1 MYRISIDEAKGSAF
15 YVSQFVLEDPAMAHD
30 YNGLDYMVQ
39 RSKVTISPKGEI
51 KVKQL
56 NKYKQHIQD
65 EELCANPPL
74 EFGDFLKKFKK
85 WNQKEL
91 GDSLFV
97 YSQGNNSF
105 LASSLLLKLLPK
117 EDICGRCWPKDLSWT
132 PCHYNIET
140 KRLFLCFMIL
150 ECDFPKGEVVP
161 YVDYVVALFDK
172 RGQFQKIVNI
182 MHKEHDDVD
191 KKIDTGV
198 LCDFLKRQI

>member
-1 MYRISIDEAKGSAF
+1 MYRIAIDEAKGSAF

-132 PCHYNIET
+132 PCHYIET

-182 MHKEHDDVD
+182 MHKEHDDVG

>member
-15 YVSQFVLEDPAMAHD
+15 YVSQFVLEAPAMAHD

-132 PCHYNIET
+132 PCHYIET

>member
-1 MYRISIDEAKGSAF
+1 MYRIAIDEAEDNSF
-15 YVSQFVLEDPAMAHD
+15 CVSQFVLEAPAMAHD

-132 PCHYNIET
+132 PCHYIET

-150 ECDFPKGEVVP
+150 ECNFPKGEVVP

>member
-1 MYRISIDEAKGSAF
+1 MYRIAIDEAKGSAF

-91 GDSLFV
+91 GNSLFV

-132 PCHYNIET
+132 PCHYIET

>member
-117 EDICGRCWPKDLSWT
+117 EDICERCWPKDLSWT
-132 PCHYNIET
+132 PCHYIET

-198 LCDFLKRQI
+198 LCDFFKRQI

>member
-51 KVKQL
+51 KMKQL

-132 PCHYNIET
+132 PCHYIET

>member
-1 MYRISIDEAKGSAF
+1 MYRIAIDEAEDNSF
-15 YVSQFVLEDPAMAHD
+15 CVSQFVLEDQAMTHD

-132 PCHYNIET
+132 PCHYIET

>member
-1 MYRISIDEAKGSAF
+1 MYRIAIDEAEDNSF
-15 YVSQFVLEDPAMAHD
+15 CVSQFVLEDPAMTHD

-74 EFGDFLKKFKK
+74 EFRDFLKKFKK

-132 PCHYNIET
+132 PCHYIET

>member
-132 PCHYNIET
+132 PCHYIET

-191 KKIDTGV
+191 KKIDIGV

>member
-65 EELCANPPL
+65 EELCANPQL

-132 PCHYNIET
+132 PCHYIET

>member
-91 GDSLFV
+91 GNSLFV

-132 PCHYNIET
+132 PCHYIET

>member
-1 MYRISIDEAKGSAF
+1 M
-15 YVSQFVLEDPAMAHD
+15 
-30 YNGLDYMVQ
+30 
-39 RSKVTISPKGEI
+39 
-51 KVKQL
+51 
-56 NKYKQHIQD
+56 
-65 EELCANPPL
+65 
-74 EFGDFLKKFKK
+74 KKFKK

-117 EDICGRCWPKDLSWT
+117 EDICERCWPKDLSWT
-132 PCHYNIET
+132 PCHYIET

>member
-1 MYRISIDEAKGSAF
+1 MYRIAIDEAKGSAF

-117 EDICGRCWPKDLSWT
+117 EDICERCWPKDLSWT
-132 PCHYNIET
+132 PCHYIET

>member
-1 MYRISIDEAKGSAF
+1 MYRIAIDEAKGSAF

-132 PCHYNIET
+132 PCHYIET

>member
-117 EDICGRCWPKDLSWT
+117 EDICERCWPKDLSWT
-132 PCHYNIET
+132 PCHYIET

>member
-1 MYRISIDEAKGSAF
+1 MYRIAIDEAEGSAF
-15 YVSQFVLEDPAMAHD
+15 YVSQFVLKDPAMTHD

-132 PCHYNIET
+132 PCHYIET

>member
-1 MYRISIDEAKGSAF
+1 MYRIAIDEAKGSAF

-85 WNQKEL
+85 WNLKEL

-132 PCHYNIET
+132 PCHYIET

>member
-39 RSKVTISPKGEI
+39 RSKVTISLKGEI
-51 KVKQL
+51 KMKQL

-132 PCHYNIET
+132 PCHYIET

>member
-51 KVKQL
+51 KMKQL

-117 EDICGRCWPKDLSWT
+117 EDICERCWPKDLSWT
-132 PCHYNIET
+132 PCHYIET

-182 MHKEHDDVD
+182 MHKGMMMWIR
-191 KKIDTGV
+191 K
-198 LCDFLKRQI
+198 

>member
-65 EELCANPPL
+65 EELCANPLL

-132 PCHYNIET
+132 PCHYIET

>member
-132 PCHYNIET
+132 PCHYIET

-150 ECDFPKGEVVP
+150 ECDFLKGEVVP

>member
-1 MYRISIDEAKGSAF
+1 MYRIAIDEAKGSAF
-15 YVSQFVLEDPAMAHD
+15 YVSQFVLEDPAMTHD

-132 PCHYNIET
+132 PCHYIET

>member
-132 PCHYNIET
+132 PCHYIET

>member
-91 GDSLFV
+91 GNSLFV

-117 EDICGRCWPKDLSWT
+117 EDICGRYWPKDLSWT
-132 PCHYNIET
+132 PCHYIET

>member
-117 EDICGRCWPKDLSWT
+117 VDICGRCWPKDLSWT
-132 PCHYNIET
+132 PCHYIET

>member
-39 RSKVTISPKGEI
+39 RSKVNISPKGEI

-85 WNQKEL
+85 WNQKER

-117 EDICGRCWPKDLSWT
+117 EDICERQLAEGFKLDSLSL
-132 PCHYNIET
+132 Y
-140 KRLFLCFMIL
+140 R
-150 ECDFPKGEVVP
+150 D
-161 YVDYVVALFDK
+161 
-172 RGQFQKIVNI
+172 
-182 MHKEHDDVD
+182 
-191 KKIDTGV
+191 
-198 LCDFLKRQI
+198 

>member
-132 PCHYNIET
+132 PCHYMET

>member
-1 MYRISIDEAKGSAF
+1 MYRIAIDEAKGSAF

-91 GDSLFV
+91 GNSLFV

-117 EDICGRCWPKDLSWT
+117 EDICGRCWPKDLSWI
-132 PCHYNIET
+132 PCHYIET

-150 ECDFPKGEVVP
+150 E
-161 YVDYVVALFDK
+161 
-172 RGQFQKIVNI
+172 
-182 MHKEHDDVD
+182 
-191 KKIDTGV
+191 
-198 LCDFLKRQI
+198 

>member
-1 MYRISIDEAKGSAF
+1 MYRIAIDEAKGSAF

-132 PCHYNIET
+132 PCHYIET

-191 KKIDTGV
+191 KKIDIGV

>member
-1 MYRISIDEAKGSAF
+1 MYRIAIDEAEGSAF

-91 GDSLFV
+91 GNSLFV

-132 PCHYNIET
+132 PCHYIET

>member
-15 YVSQFVLEDPAMAHD
+15 YVSQFVLKDPAMAHD

-39 RSKVTISPKGEI
+39 RSKVNISPKGEI
-51 KVKQL
+51 KMKQL

-117 EDICGRCWPKDLSWT
+117 EDICERCWPKDLSWT
-132 PCHYNIET
+132 PCHYIET

>member
-1 MYRISIDEAKGSAF
+1 MYRIAIDEAKGSAF

-117 EDICGRCWPKDLSWT
+117 EDICGRCWPKNLSWT
-132 PCHYNIET
+132 PCHYIET

>member
-1 MYRISIDEAKGSAF
+1 M
-15 YVSQFVLEDPAMAHD
+15 
-30 YNGLDYMVQ
+30 
-39 RSKVTISPKGEI
+39 
-51 KVKQL
+51 
-56 NKYKQHIQD
+56 
-65 EELCANPPL
+65 
-74 EFGDFLKKFKK
+74 
-85 WNQKEL
+85 
-91 GDSLFV
+91 

-117 EDICGRCWPKDLSWT
+117 EDICGRCWPKDLSRT
-132 PCHYNIET
+132 PCHYIET